1 MMQTLEIRF
10 AGRLLAAR
18 RDRQGVLEQLFYK
31 SDDEYFVIHSD
42 VPGGPAWLEDARG
55 DGLIKTAVQRSWPE
69 LAEAAS
75 LD

>member
-1 MMQTLEIRF
+1 MQTLEIRF

-31 SDDEYFVIHSD
+31 SDEYFVIHSD